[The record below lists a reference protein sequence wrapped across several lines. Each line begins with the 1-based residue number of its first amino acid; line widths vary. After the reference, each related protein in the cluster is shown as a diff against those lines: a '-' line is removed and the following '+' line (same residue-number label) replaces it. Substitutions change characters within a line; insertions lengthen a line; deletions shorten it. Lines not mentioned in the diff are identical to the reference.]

1 MSEQQDRAE
10 ALEQQYVQEYDETE
24 ELLEGLDP
32 DRRHADQTTEQ
43 VKSVSEGGRSESEVD
58 DMARE
63 DP

>member
-1 MSEQQDRAE
+1 MSEQQDRAQ
-10 ALEQQYVQEYDETE
+10 ALEQQYVREYDETE

-32 DRRHADQTTEQ
+32 ERRGADQTTEQ
-43 VKSVSEGGRSESEVD
+43 VKSVAEGGRSEEQVD

>member
-32 DRRHADQTTEQ
+32 DRRDADQTTEQ

-58 DMARE
+58 AMARE